1 MKTARL
7 ISVIIVMMLCSSCIH
22 FLFEKPTV
30 VLKSIKARPTLQGM
44 EIRFGVEVTN
54 PNGYDLKL
62 ESLNFNFQVNEEGSG
77 SARIESPILL
87 PAKSAVDMEV
97 PLITD
102 MKILGKVV
110 SALIRGRELKYRI
123 EGDALVKAA
132 LGEKNFHFL
141 KEGLLSKQLL
151 E

>member
-7 ISVIIVMMLCSSCIH
+7 ISVIMVMTLCSSCIH

-62 ESLNFNFQVNEEGSG
+62 ESLNFNFQVNDEGSG
-77 SARIESPILL
+77 NARIESPILL
-87 PAKSAVDMEV
+87 PANSAVDMEV

-110 SALIRGRELKYRI
+110 SSLIRGTKLNTGLKGTRWSRRRSGKRAFI
-123 EGDALVKAA
+123 SSRRACFQ
-132 LGEKNFHFL
+132 N
-141 KEGLLSKQLL
+141 SC
-151 E
+151 

>member
-1 MKTARL
+1 
-7 ISVIIVMMLCSSCIH
+7 
-22 FLFEKPTV
+22 
-30 VLKSIKARPTLQGM
+30 
-44 EIRFGVEVTN
+44 
-54 PNGYDLKL
+54 
-62 ESLNFNFQVNEEGSG
+62 
-77 SARIESPILL
+77 
-87 PAKSAVDMEV
+87 MEV

-110 SALIRGRELKYRI
+110 SSLVRGKELKYRI

-151 E
+151 K

>member
-110 SALIRGRELKYRI
+110 SALIRGTELKYRI
-123 EGDALVKAA
+123 EGDALVKAV

-151 E
+151 K